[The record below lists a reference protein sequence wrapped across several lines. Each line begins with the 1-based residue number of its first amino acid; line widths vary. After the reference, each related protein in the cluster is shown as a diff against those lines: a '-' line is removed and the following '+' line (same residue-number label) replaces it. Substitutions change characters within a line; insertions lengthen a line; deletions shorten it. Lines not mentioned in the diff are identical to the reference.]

1 MSRGSGVSDE
11 RIDAVVCAIGRRC
24 LRVNRRQFKA
34 LELIAYLSRTLRLVD
49 TGQSSAEY
57 AVRLVIEVD
66 GERRVE
72 IDTDG
77 EVELLD
83 GK

>member
-34 LELIAYLSRTLRLVD
+34 LELIAYLSRTLRLD